1 VRPVARRDLVLLAA
15 GLAVASW
22 VLVRSFY
29 GSLPPLHW
37 WLGVPIGLLGV
48 AEALGART
56 LRIRLEAEREAR
68 SRRPAPVAARRDA
81 APVRPVEPML
91 VARVAV
97 LAQASAYVGAAVAG
111 LWLGV
116 LLHVGPQV
124 GRLAAAAGDTLTA
137 AVGAVLA
144 VGLTVAA
151 LRLEAVCRVPPR
163 DGRDDDD
170 GGGPHPA

>member
-1 VRPVARRDLVLLAA
+1 VRPVPRRDLVVLAI
-15 GLAVASW
+15 GLAVATF
-22 VLVRSFY
+22 VLVRGFY

-37 WLGVPIGLLGV
+37 WLGVPVGVLGV

-68 SRRPAPVAARRDA
+68 SGRTSTAVASPRDPAA
-81 APVRPVEPML
+81 ML

-97 LAQASAYVGAAVAG
+97 LAQASAYVGAGFTG
-111 LWLGV
+111 LWIGV
-116 LLHVGPQV
+116 LLYVGPAV
-124 GRLAAAAGDTLTA
+124 GRLSSAAGDTVTA

-163 DGRDDDD
+163 DGSGDSDAD
-170 GGGPHPA
+170 PA